1 MFLRPQH
8 YQASDRHWSEQLA
21 TSSILSDPNC
31 YGFAVLE
38 IDSAALANRQFE
50 IRRCKARFRDGTLVS
65 FELGEEPDRVGLED
79 AANQLDSLKASLS
92 DALEST
98 DQVRVYLAIPR
109 HDPIAANVS
118 PPGESKNS
126 RTHLV
131 RTSVTDDTTG
141 TNEQE
146 LEFRRSNI
154 RVLLSTDDLTGF
166 ELLPMAQIR
175 GLSNREAAPEL
186 DENFIPPVLAIDAW
200 PTLCH
205 EIMRKIYDLIGKKSE
220 VLAEQAM
227 TRQAGFSSS
236 EPGDLERLVTLS
248 KLLEA
253 QGALRVMAFA
263 SGVHPREAYTEL
275 CRIVG
280 QLSVFEPDRRL
291 GELPSYDHDNLA
303 HVFLTVK
310 QRIEAMLSRV
320 ATLEYEQHYFFGVG
334 AATLTAS
341 LDQKWLHSDW
351 QCYVGVHRGEL
362 TEETCHRLL
371 TGDSHLDWKLGSA
384 EEVDRIFRLGLP
396 GIELQPV
403 EQIPRALPARSGWLY
418 YRVVAK
424 TAAWESVQVTQTMGI
439 RLRDTLITNPE
450 QLPGQ
455 RKVEVA
461 FDNRTATLE
470 FAVFAVPS

>member
-1 MFLRPQH
+1 MFSFYLC
-8 YQASDRHWSEQLA
+8 A
-21 TSSILSDPNC
+21 
-31 YGFAVLE
+31 
-38 IDSAALANRQFE
+38 
-50 IRRCKARFRDGTLVS
+50 RR
-65 FELGEEPDRVGLED
+65 
-79 AANQLDSLKASLS
+79 
-92 DALEST
+92 
-98 DQVRVYLAIPR
+98 
-109 HDPIAANVS
+109 
-118 PPGESKNS
+118 
-126 RTHLV
+126 
-131 RTSVTDDTTG
+131 
-141 TNEQE
+141 
-146 LEFRRSNI
+146 
-154 RVLLSTDDLTGF
+154 
-166 ELLPMAQIR
+166 
-175 GLSNREAAPEL
+175 
-186 DENFIPPVLAIDAW
+186 
-200 PTLCH
+200 
-205 EIMRKIYDLIGKKSE
+205 
-220 VLAEQAM
+220 
-227 TRQAGFSSS
+227 
-236 EPGDLERLVTLS
+236 GDLERLVTLS